1 MQFIISIWFLNEIE
15 NQILVDTVLILG
27 ALQSYELLVFFPTF
41 TFKRMWLWG
50 PSSSLLEPCNCVHH
64 GELELSGEKKKS
76 WKKYLLVA
84 HKLHD
89 LYSSSNFSRWC
100 PLARFAAR
108 AEITTKLAKF
118 LSLSSFYHH
127 VKSSNNQ
134 GSSPPLVNLI
144 EPTRPPKWK
153 VVKKAL
159 EKGLKWP
166 ISRSFPPSHSV

>member
-1 MQFIISIWFLNEIE
+1 MNYSSFFQLLLLN
-15 NQILVDTVLILG
+15 VCDFG
-27 ALQSYELLVFFPTF
+27 DLLVRT
-41 TFKRMWLWG
+41 LQLC
-50 PSSSLLEPCNCVHH
+50 SSWSR
-64 GELELSGEKKKS
+64 GGKKKS

>member
-1 MQFIISIWFLNEIE
+1 MNKKQW
-15 NQILVDTVLILG
+15 NQNLFNMVLIHWRRSSAVIWITRLFFQ
-27 ALQSYELLVFFPTF
+27 LLLLNVCDFRDLLVRT
-41 TFKRMWLWG
+41 LQLC
-50 PSSSLLEPCNCVHH
+50 SSWNR
-64 GELELSGEKKKS
+64 GGKKKT

-153 VVKKAL
+153 VVKKSIGKRTKMANIK
-159 EKGLKWP
+159 EFSP
-166 ISRSFPPSHSV
+166 FA